1 MRKLVVL
8 SALLFAAGLFCAG
21 AQAQVNNLNEQGSIL
36 VYPLID
42 NINYTTVVDMANRN
56 VTDVWL
62 GGFMIVHPPGL
73 IDEFEKKDFVIHL
86 TQKEPFWWNTA
97 LPYYR
102 EDADEIIT
110 AIPGF
115 PNLKGFMFV
124 WAIDNDKARLEID
137 WDYLKGDC
145 IIYGGGAA
153 FQYNAIP
160 HQGLAVIGDRVL
172 NLDGS
177 EYTMA
182 TSQVMVEGMAGNFVP
197 GLCGT
202 FVVCSL
208 EMDFIMSLQP
218 EFDINFNVWNQDEV
232 FQSRHKHFYQFY
244 QYDLVDLQLQINEVF
259 TPKFQF
265 ATTSTHALWAIF
277 YQTIGGIA
285 WGTNVFQHP
294 DTGVATT
301 VVLPPIPQG

>member
-42 NINYTTVVDMANRN
+42 NINYTTIVDMANRN

-62 GGFMIVHPPGL
+62 GGFMIVHPPL
-73 IDEFEKKDFVIHL
+73 FPDEFEKKDFVIHL

-97 LPYYR
+97 GPYYR
-102 EDADEIIT
+102 EDADGIVT

-124 WAIDNDKARLEID
+124 WAIDNDKDRSEIE
-137 WDYLKGDC
+137 WNYLKGDC

-160 HQGLAVIGDRVL
+160 HQCLAEDGDRVL
-172 NLDGS
+172 NLDGV

-182 TSQVMVEGMAGNFVP
+182 TSQVMVEGMAGNYIP
-197 GLCGT
+197 GLRGT

-208 EMDFIMSLQP
+208 EMDFINSIQP

-244 QYDLVDLQLQINEVF
+244 QYDLVDLQLQIWEVF

-265 ATTSTHALWAIF
+265 ATTSTNALWCIF
-277 YQTIGGIA
+277 YQDLGSMA

-294 DTGVATT
+294 ESGAPA
-301 VVLPPIPQG
+301 VVTLPPIPY

>member
-1 MRKLVVL
+1 VL
-8 SALLFAAGLFCAG
+8 SALLFTAGLFCAS
-21 AQAQVNNLNEQGSIL
+21 AQAQDVNNLNEQGSIL

-42 NINYTTVVDMANRN
+42 NINYTTIVDMANRN

-62 GGFMIVHPPGL
+62 GGFMIVHPPL
-73 IDEFEKKDFVIHL
+73 FPDEFEKKDFVIHL

-97 LPYYR
+97 GPYYR
-102 EDADEIIT
+102 EDADGIVT

-124 WAIDNDKARLEID
+124 WAIDNDKDRSEIE
-137 WDYLKGDC
+137 WNYLKGDC

-160 HQGLAVIGDRVL
+160 HQCLAEDGDRVL
-172 NLDGS
+172 NLDGV

-182 TSQVMVEGMAGNFVP
+182 TSQVMVEGMAGNYIP
-197 GLCGT
+197 GLRGT

-208 EMDFIMSLQP
+208 EMDFINSIQP

-244 QYDLVDLQLQINEVF
+244 QYDLVDLQLQIWEVF

-265 ATTSTHALWAIF
+265 ATTSTNALWCIF
-277 YQTIGGIA
+277 YQDLGSMA

-294 DTGVATT
+294 ESGAPA
-301 VVLPPIPQG
+301 VVTLPPIPY

>member
-1 MRKLVVL
+1 VL
-8 SALLFAAGLFCAG
+8 SAFLFAAGLFCAG

-42 NINYTTVVDMANRN
+42 NINYTTIVDMANRN

-73 IDEFEKKDFVIHL
+73 YDEFEKKDFVIHL

-102 EDADEIIT
+102 EDADDIIT

-124 WAIDNDKARLEID
+124 WAIDDDKARLEIE

-160 HQGLAVIGDRVL
+160 HQCLAEDGDRVL
-172 NLDGS
+172 NLDGV

-182 TSQVMVEGMAGNFVP
+182 TSQVMVEGMAGNYIP
-197 GLCGT
+197 GLRGT

-208 EMDFIMSLQP
+208 EMDFINSIQP
-218 EFDINFNVWNQDEV
+218 DFDINFNVWNQDEV

-244 QYDLVDLQLQINEVF
+244 QYDLVDLQLQIWEVF

-265 ATTSTHALWAIF
+265 ATTSTNALWCIF
-277 YQTIGGIA
+277 YQDLGSMA

-294 DTGVATT
+294 ESGAPA
-301 VVLPPIPQG
+301 VVTLPPIPY